1 MGDSRDLFKQAAG
14 AQSAEYLIG
23 GRIVDIRGNLC
34 EWFDGWNGRV
44 LDLYSDEFFITVEWS
59 VFSSLA
65 DQTVARFRTS
75 ARYEQIDTKK
85 EGINL
90 AFNGA
95 FATAVGNLAEV
106 KEFRDLLAKNT
117 PAAAE
122 VFGTTDSEEQASAP
136 ILLPRVPLSPLPI
149 KRNVGQVLSA
159 VVTIRIGGGHGSGF
173 LIGQSGY
180 LLTNQHI
187 VGSAENVQVVFAN
200 GLEVTGKVL

>member
-1 MGDSRDLFKQAAG
+1 M
-14 AQSAEYLIG
+14 
-23 GRIVDIRGNLC
+23 
-34 EWFDGWNGRV
+34 

-75 ARYEQIDTKK
+75 ARYEQLDAKK

-95 FATAVGNLAEV
+95 FATAAGNLAEV

-122 VFGTTDSEEQASAP
+122 VFGTTDSEEQASEP
-136 ILLPRVPLSPLPI
+136 ILLPRVLLSPPD
-149 KRNVGQVLSA
+149 
-159 VVTIRIGGGHGSGF
+159 
-173 LIGQSGY
+173 
-180 LLTNQHI
+180 
-187 VGSAENVQVVFAN
+187 
-200 GLEVTGKVL
+200 

>member
-1 MGDSRDLFKQAAG
+1 
-14 AQSAEYLIG
+14 
-23 GRIVDIRGNLC
+23 
-34 EWFDGWNGRV
+34 V

-75 ARYEQIDTKK
+75 ARYEQLDAKK

-95 FATAVGNLAEV
+95 FATAAGNLAEV

-149 KRNVGQVLSA
+149 KRNVSQCIVRCRDDPYPWWAWIRVSHRAVRLSA
-159 VVTIRIGGGHGSGF
+159 YKSTCCWFG
-173 LIGQSGY
+173 
-180 LLTNQHI
+180 
-187 VGSAENVQVVFAN
+187 
-200 GLEVTGKVL
+200 